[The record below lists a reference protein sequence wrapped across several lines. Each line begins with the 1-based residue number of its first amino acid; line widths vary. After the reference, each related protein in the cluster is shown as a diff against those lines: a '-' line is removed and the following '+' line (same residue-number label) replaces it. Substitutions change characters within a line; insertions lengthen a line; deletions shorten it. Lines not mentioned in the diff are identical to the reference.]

1 MNLVPKLLEAG
12 LKVIDMS
19 ADFRLKNPADY
30 ETYYGWKHA
39 HPELLKEAA
48 YGLPELHRE
57 EIKKARFIG
66 CPGCMATA
74 TILALVPIVK
84 AGLVDKNH
92 IVADLKVGSSGGG
105 SKPTVASHHPER
117 FGGVRPYQVVGH
129 RHIGEVEQE
138 VNAVSTE
145 PVTVSFTPHAVNMVR
160 GILVTIH
167 AFPQAD
173 PSKPKTSG
181 KRCAACTAAEPFI
194 RLVKYQKGCYQ
205 LPDPKVTQGTNFCD
219 IGFEIDPHA
228 NRLLMFSAIDNMVKG
243 ASGQGVQCLN
253 LMMGIDETTG
263 LEKHGFPSDVT
274 AMLFVIKMGGSI
286 LKEGASSDLVSR
298 PQNPPQRTTKWFS
311 CMAAASKSPKSAPNW
326 AKNRNSSCR
335 LKASEAATPT
345 RKPSKSTPWS
355 WRANSTSKSFSP
367 CKAKAYPRWA

>member
-1 MNLVPKLLEAG
+1 MMRIGIIGGTGYVGGELLRILLLHPQVEVTMVTSRQSAGEYVFNSHPNLRGLTQLKFVPMDIAELQKNCDLIFTATPHGGSQNLVPKLLEAG

-57 EIKKARFIG
+57 EIKKARLVG

-84 AGLVDKNH
+84 AGLVEKNH
-92 IVADLKVGSSGGG
+92 LVADLKVGSSGGG

-129 RHIGEVEQE
+129 RHIGEVKQE

-145 PVTVSFTPHAVNMVR
+145 PVTISFTPHAVNMVR

-167 AFPQAD
+167 AFTKQPIEAKD
-173 PSKPKTSG
+173 VWKALRGTYG
-181 KRCAACTAAEPFI
+181 TEPFI
-194 RLVKYQKGCYQ
+194 RFVKYQKGCYQ
-205 LPDPKVTQGTNFCD
+205 LPDPKVTQGTNYCD
-219 IGFEIDPHA
+219 IGFEIDPLA
-228 NRLLMFSAIDNMVKG
+228 NRLLMFSAIDNMMKG

-263 LEKHGFPSDVT
+263 L
-274 AMLFVIKMGGSI
+274 
-286 LKEGASSDLVSR
+286 
-298 PQNPPQRTTKWFS
+298 
-311 CMAAASKSPKSAPNW
+311 
-326 AKNRNSSCR
+326 
-335 LKASEAATPT
+335 
-345 RKPSKSTPWS
+345 KSTGFHPM
-355 WRANSTSKSFSP
+355 
-367 CKAKAYPRWA
+367 